1 MRNYEYIIA
10 CLPDLDQDPEKNQG
24 LHVHNILHEIRERLD
39 GSDVDLLDLLLSGYE
54 AENLTPAFYERAM
67 AHRNRFIREFFTFD
81 LNVRNAKVAY
91 LNRALGRPEGTDVI
105 SLDAGEFMEAAAVE
119 SVLAGTDLLSREK
132 GLDDAM
138 WNKIL
143 QITELDIFN
152 IDVILG
158 FVARLKIVDRWLRLD
173 PEKGRE
179 LFRKLVEEIRNTR

>member
-24 LHVHNILHEIRERLD
+24 LHVHPVLHEIRERLE
-39 GSDVDLLDLLLSGYE
+39 GSDVELLDLLLSGYE
-54 AENLTPAFYERAM
+54 AKNLTPAFYERVL
-67 AHRNRFIREFFTFD
+67 AHRNRFIREFFSFD
-81 LNVRNAKVAY
+81 LHVRNAKVAY
-91 LNRALGRPEGTDVI
+91 LNRALGRPEGQDVI
-105 SLDAGEFMEAAAVE
+105 DLEAGEFMEAGAIE
-119 SVLAGTDLLSREK
+119 SVLSLTDLLDREK

-138 WNKIL
+138 WDKIV
-143 QITELDIFN
+143 QITELDIFD

-179 LFRKLVEEIRNTR
+179 LFRKLVDEIRNTR